1 MEQSVHYHTLYI
13 FFFFFFL
20 WNRVYTIIHFT
31 IKVKLTPQSTSS
43 PETLLRPRK
52 LITFL
57 VISESLIMQETENT
71 LEFKLVQHIHV
82 KRKNKTQL
90 KTRKKLFLFYEHI
103 SCVLFR
109 LCLIQVAKTFRGHL
123 YKKLVSYS
131 KCVKFH
137 LDKWPYYR
145 EP

>member
-1 MEQSVHYHTLYI
+1 MYTIIHFTS

-43 PETLLRPRK
+43 PETLLCPRK

-57 VISESLIMQETENT
+57 VISESVIMQETENT
-71 LEFKLVQHIHV
+71 LEFKLVQHLHV

-109 LCLIQVAKTFRGHL
+109 LCLIEVTKTFRGHL